1 MKEDGPFL
9 SIKKLHREHMPE
21 IGYYKYYAQERH
33 IKRREDNRKHK
44 SYKTFSKKIK
54 VINS

>member
-9 SIKKLHREHMPE
+9 SIKKLHREYMPE

-33 IKRREDNRKHK
+33 TKRREDNQKHK